1 MQQLVD
7 LIAEKEAALS
17 QVETI
22 LTGQLDELN
31 LLKTELL
38 EQMDLFSEK
47 IDKKRTQER
56 FERRAYAHD
65 FPVWKT
71 LTAELQDV
79 RSQIRQIPRRDLW
92 IGKLSQIW
100 QKGGL
105 LLLAAGS
112 LYIFLMIYLYRIKR
126 LCAKLKA
133 SPFCIEF
140 PWRSLAIR
148 ILNKSLM
155 LIGTIVFIVVYSQLR
170 GFYTTSTAVQ
180 LVVHF
185 LTIFLYT
192 GWGLSL
198 INIWLKQPP
207 SAISTA
213 ILHRLRVLVLAI
225 RYTALIYI
233 GFDWL
238 LGGDAVLLTLI
249 RLSFEVYLIFW
260 IIAFKKYWQ
269 RDFRAPNPKVAGTLK
284 TLERVILWGAYTI
297 AAIPLVL
304 DFVGY
309 GPLAAYWLTAIGY
322 SVVVIF
328 WAVIFYFMLREWDQK
343 FYTRQADGADK
354 PAQPIKWLL
363 FRLCWLVW
371 GLVVIL
377 LLGFAWVGHAT
388 AIQEIVWITRHK
400 IKFGEFE
407 LSLLGAL
414 NVFLVLFFTH
424 IIVRLWRHTLHKKI
438 LDESGLETGLK
449 NSIVSINVYIL
460 WSLGILVA
468 LYAFGV
474 SGTSLTVA
482 FGALSIGL
490 GFGLQNIFNNFIS
503 GIIMLFERPIQVG
516 DAIEINGIWGEVK
529 KINFRSTVIQTYDNA
544 SLIIPNSD
552 FISNPVTNW
561 SFRDKSL
568 RIKIDVGVAYGS
580 DLDLVKETL
589 LEVAART
596 PKVRK
601 YPKPD
606 VLFQDFA
613 DSALIF
619 TLRVWTDIDN
629 MLIVGT
635 AIRFEIDKIF
645 KQRNITIPFPQ
656 RDLHLRSATGAP
668 TTALSEGQA
677 G

>member
-1 MQQLVD
+1 MTRSIPSAIGAIFIVGMIVALSTAGLAQPSTGSGRDDGSSEISYQTMVKNLEESIATEVQAVDEARKNANQLKLETETFSSMLDTYRIQNATQGNLLYIPETTLEDLKNAASIQKQSLDHIERLVEETITRLEVVKKAQNLTASQLKLYQKSLNEISQSSPDQAGDETVSSDMQQLVD

-22 LTGQLDELN
+22 ITGQLDELN

-56 FERRAYAHD
+56 VERRAYAHD

-92 IGKLSQIW
+92 ISKLSQIW

-185 LTIFLYT
+185 LAIFLYT

-233 GFDWL
+233 SLDWL

-284 TLERVILWGAYTI
+284 TLERPILWGAYTV

-309 GPLAAYWLTAIGY
+309 GTLAAYWLTAIGY
-322 SVVVIF
+322 SAVVFF
-328 WAVIFYFMLREWDQK
+328 WAVIFYFILREWDQK
-343 FYTRQADGADK
+343 FYNRQADSADK

-363 FRLCWLVW
+363 FRLCWLAW
-371 GLVVIL
+371 GVAVIL

-388 AIQEIVWITRHK
+388 AIHEIARVARHT
-400 IKFGEFE
+400 IKLGEFE
-407 LSLLGAL
+407 LSLLGGL

-424 IIVRLWRHTLHKKI
+424 IIVRLWRHTLHKRI
-438 LDESGLETGLK
+438 LNESGLETGLK

-468 LYAFGV
+468 LYTFGI

-490 GFGLQNIFNNFIS
+490 GFCLLYTS
-503 GIIMLFERPIQVG
+503 P
-516 DAIEINGIWGEVK
+516 
-529 KINFRSTVIQTYDNA
+529 S
-544 SLIIPNSD
+544 P
-552 FISNPVTNW
+552 
-561 SFRDKSL
+561 RDH
-568 RIKIDVGVAYGS
+568 G
-580 DLDLVKETL
+580 
-589 LEVAART
+589 
-596 PKVRK
+596 
-601 YPKPD
+601 
-606 VLFQDFA
+606 
-613 DSALIF
+613 
-619 TLRVWTDIDN
+619 
-629 MLIVGT
+629 
-635 AIRFEIDKIF
+635 
-645 KQRNITIPFPQ
+645 
-656 RDLHLRSATGAP
+656 
-668 TTALSEGQA
+668 
-677 G
+677 